1 MKRFEGRVA
10 LVTGAA
16 SGIGKATALRLAR
29 EGAAVVV
36 ADIQETLGHEV
47 VAEVL
52 EITGAGGRALF
63 VHLDV
68 SSEAS
73 WEAAVAR
80 AVDELGGLDVLVNN
94 AGIGDNEAIEV
105 TSKATWDKVIAI
117 TQTSVFLGQKAA
129 SAALKRSGHGAVVNV
144 SSMFGLVG
152 GFGTAP
158 AYHAAKGAVR
168 LLTKST
174 ALGWVKDGVRVNS
187 VHPGFVD
194 TPILGT
200 TDREMLRNLTPMGRL
215 ARPEEVAALIVFLAS
230 DEASFVTGAEFVVDG
245 GYTAG

>member
-1 MKRFEGRVA
+1 MKRFDGRVA

-29 EGAAVVV
+29 EGAAVAV
-36 ADIQETLGHEV
+36 ADIQESLGHEV
-47 VAEVL
+47 VAEIV
-52 EITGAGGRALF
+52 EAGGRALF

-68 SSEAS
+68 SSEAA
-73 WEAAVAR
+73 WEEAVAR
-80 AVDELGGLDVLVNN
+80 TVGELGGLDVLVNN

-105 TSKATWDKVIAI
+105 TSKATWDRVVAI

-215 ARPEEVAALIVFLAS
+215 ARPEEIAALIVFLAS

>member
-1 MKRFEGRVA
+1 MKRFDGRVA

-16 SGIGKATALRLAR
+16 SGIGKATALRLAS
-29 EGAAVVV
+29 EGAAVAV
-36 ADIQETLGHEV
+36 ADIQDALGEEV
-47 VAEVL
+47 VAA
-52 EITGAGGRALF
+52 IAASGGRAIYL
-63 VHLDV
+63 HLDV

-80 AVDELGGLDVLVNN
+80 TMGELGGLDVLVNN
-94 AGIGDNEAIEV
+94 AGIGDNEALEV

-129 SAALKRSGHGAVVNV
+129 SAALKRSGRGSVVNV
-144 SSMFGLVG
+144 SSMFGIVG
-152 GFGTAP
+152 GFGTSP

-174 ALGWVKDGVRVNS
+174 ALAWAKEGVRVNS

-200 TDREMLRNLTPMGRL
+200 TDREMLKNLTPMGRL
-215 ARPEEVAALIVFLAS
+215 ARPEELAALIVFLAS
-230 DEASFVTGAEFVVDG
+230 DEASFITGAELVADG
-245 GYTAG
+245 GYTAA